1 MTTIFSDPRGLQMD
15 LFLQK
20 YQNQIKDKH
29 ILYVVSTN
37 LEEDEQISRS
47 TRGVLGGV
55 NLKIGKATANAY
67 ARLKAYTNMG
77 SNYTPRFVQS
87 GIRVLYARTYQKRKQ
102 SQTGRLFVDVAE
114 TLLKR
119 VLNDMNKKVKG
130 RGAEIFNIDPQELFQ
145 IIEDLDIGDV
155 QYQDRR
161 KSERIGKRLLWL
173 VTDALSGKD
182 KLVFAEDYDEV
193 LKQYALTNE
202 RDSMDERSKYI
213 TRYFIRPVN
222 PWKAVQRVLRPQQ
235 VMSISTHSETETFE
249 DNDEV
254 DQESVAPSPLSEEPE
269 EGIRVVELGESMIIR
284 FNNFA

>member
-1 MTTIFSDPRGLQMD
+1 MD

-145 IIEDLDIGDV
+145 IIEDL
-155 QYQDRR
+155 
-161 KSERIGKRLLWL
+161 E
-173 VTDALSGKD
+173 
-182 KLVFAEDYDEV
+182 
-193 LKQYALTNE
+193 
-202 RDSMDERSKYI
+202 
-213 TRYFIRPVN
+213 
-222 PWKAVQRVLRPQQ
+222 
-235 VMSISTHSETETFE
+235 
-249 DNDEV
+249 
-254 DQESVAPSPLSEEPE
+254 
-269 EGIRVVELGESMIIR
+269 
-284 FNNFA
+284 